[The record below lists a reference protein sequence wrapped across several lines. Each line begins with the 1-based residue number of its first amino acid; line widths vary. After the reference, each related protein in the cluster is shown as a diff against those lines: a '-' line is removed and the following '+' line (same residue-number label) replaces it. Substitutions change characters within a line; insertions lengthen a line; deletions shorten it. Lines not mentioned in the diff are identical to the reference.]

1 MRYFVDAETAAPDA
15 GTPPAPLS
23 PSADRIPDRGDCDGL
38 GGGGGRSGRRAVQLG
53 AAEPLPLLAVA
64 GHQKHQRAL
73 RPSG

>member
-1 MRYFVDAETAAPDA
+1 MRHFVDAETAAPAA

-38 GGGGGRSGRRAVQLG
+38 GGGGGRSAVQLG

-64 GHQKHQRAL
+64 GHKKHQRAL

>member
-1 MRYFVDAETAAPDA
+1 MRHFVSAETAAPAA

-38 GGGGGRSGRRAVQLG
+38 GGGGRSGCRAVQLG

-64 GHQKHQRAL
+64 GHKKHQRAL